1 MTVVSGVPRSG
12 TSLMMQMLGAGG
24 MPLLTDEVRGAD
36 EDNPRGYFEFEPVKR
51 TREDAGWVWQAR
63 GKAVKVIYA
72 LLRDLP
78 DGFEY
83 RVVMMRRNWDEVVA
97 SQRAMLVRLGRPGA
111 NIAPAR
117 MAAIFEAELRE
128 MREWLG
134 RQGHFK
140 VLEIDYGECR
150 EGPGQVAA
158 RVNRFVGGGLD
169 EAGMAA
175 AFKQELQRRAGRPA

>member
-78 DGFEY
+78 DGF
-83 RVVMMRRNWDEVVA
+83 RIPRRDDA
-97 SQRAMLVRLGRPGA
+97 
-111 NIAPAR
+111 
-117 MAAIFEAELRE
+117 AEL
-128 MREWLG
+128 G
-134 RQGHFK
+134 
-140 VLEIDYGECR
+140 
-150 EGPGQVAA
+150 
-158 RVNRFVGGGLD
+158 
-169 EAGMAA
+169 
-175 AFKQELQRRAGRPA
+175 